1 MAEKE
6 YRKLPG
12 RGMKRRAF
20 LDIVR
25 ARAKVW
31 MGKDHLLYQLSTG
44 YTEDYRRFYY
54 KDIQAVTIRKTK
66 RFLIWSLILPLLAF
80 ICANSGYDDG
90 PFRYAY
96 WIAAAVFFLLFLIH
110 VSLGPT
116 CICRLHTHVSME
128 EIYSWRRVRTARK
141 AIAIITPLIE
151 ANQGTSSPTA
161 ESPAAVPT
169 TAELVHE

>member
-1 MAEKE
+1 MADKE

-20 LDIVR
+20 LDVVR
-25 ARAKVW
+25 ARARVW
-31 MGKDHLLYQLSTG
+31 MGRDHLLFQLSTG
-44 YTEDYRRFYY
+44 YTEDYKRFYY
-54 KDIQAVTIRKTK
+54 RDIQAVTIRKTK

-90 PFRYAY
+90 PFQYAY
-96 WIAAAVFFLLFLIH
+96 WIAAASFFLFFLIH

-116 CICRLHTHVSME
+116 CICRLHTEVSAE

-141 AIAIITPLIE
+141 AIAIIAPLIE
-151 ANQGTSSPTA
+151 ASRGTSPPAAESPSAGPPTA
-161 ESPAAVPT
+161 EI
-169 TAELVHE
+169 VHE